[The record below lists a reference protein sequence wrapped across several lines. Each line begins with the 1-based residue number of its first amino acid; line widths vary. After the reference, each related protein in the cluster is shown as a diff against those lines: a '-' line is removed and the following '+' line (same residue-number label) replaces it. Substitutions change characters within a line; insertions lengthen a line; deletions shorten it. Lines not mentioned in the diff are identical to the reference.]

1 MKLLGILILTFGF
14 TQCVSLNLD
23 KNPPF
28 QITSAMYQNWVGG
41 LPGSNGVIVTISY
54 QSDADITFDSIY
66 FLKKVSKLES
76 NEYKET
82 KTLSGRIYTSVS
94 SDRKDLTLHSDPKK
108 ELQNQLPTLKK
119 FPFELKDNE
128 AVVRYK
134 AKGIIKYFK
143 VKNIKKGKPIVH
155 Q

>member
-14 TQCVSLNLD
+14 TQCASLNLD

-54 QSDADITFDSIY
+54 QSDADIAFDSIY

-76 NEYKET
+76 NEYKGT

-94 SDRKDLTLHSDPKK
+94 SDRNDLILHSDPKK
-108 ELQNQLPTLKK
+108 ELKN
-119 FPFELKDNE
+119 NE
-128 AVVRYK
+128 AVIRYK

>member
-54 QSDADITFDSIY
+54 QSDADIAFDSIY

-76 NEYKET
+76 NEYKGT

-108 ELQNQLPTLKK
+108 EFNHQLPTLKK
-119 FPFELKDNE
+119 SPFELKDNE
-128 AVVRYK
+128 AVVRYRV
-134 AKGIIKYFK
+134 KGLLKYYK
-143 VKNIKKGKPIVH
+143 VKNIKKGKPIFN

>member
-14 TQCVSLNLD
+14 TQCASLNLD

-54 QSDADITFDSIY
+54 QSDADIAFDSIY

-76 NEYKET
+76 NEYKGT

-94 SDRKDLTLHSDPKK
+94 SDRNDLILHSDPKK
-108 ELQNQLPTLKK
+108 ELKNQLPKLNKL
-119 FPFELKDNE
+119 PFDLKDTE
-128 AVVRYK
+128 AVISYK
-134 AKGIIKYFK
+134 VESKIKYFK
-143 VKNIKKGKPIVH
+143 VIHIKKGKPIIH

>member
-14 TQCVSLNLD
+14 TQCASLNLD

-76 NEYKET
+76 NEYKAT

>member
-14 TQCVSLNLD
+14 TQCASLNLD

-54 QSDADITFDSIY
+54 QSDADIAFDSIY

-76 NEYKET
+76 NEYKGT

-108 ELQNQLPTLKK
+108 ELQNQRPTLKK

-128 AVVRYK
+128 AVVRYRV
-134 AKGIIKYFK
+134 KGLLKYYK
-143 VKNIKKGKPIVH
+143 VKNIKKGKPIFY

>member
-54 QSDADITFDSIY
+54 QSDADIAFDSIY
-66 FLKKVSKLES
+66 FLKK
-76 NEYKET
+76 T
-82 KTLSGRIYTSVS
+82 R
-94 SDRKDLTLHSDPKK
+94 
-108 ELQNQLPTLKK
+108 
-119 FPFELKDNE
+119 
-128 AVVRYK
+128 
-134 AKGIIKYFK
+134 GIK
-143 VKNIKKGKPIVH
+143 
-155 Q
+155 

>member
-1 MKLLGILILTFGF
+1 
-14 TQCVSLNLD
+14 
-23 KNPPF
+23 
-28 QITSAMYQNWVGG
+28 MYQNWVGG

-54 QSDADITFDSIY
+54 QSDADIAFDSIY

-76 NEYKET
+76 NEYKGT

-108 ELQNQLPTLKK
+108 ELQNQRPTLKK